1 MWKMCVSRT
10 ATYPSHFIPSRLGM
24 KCDAAPNSKG
34 KGGGSKKVHTFWVKR
49 PYLVL
54 KKVYSGLG
62 AHLLCT
68 LIRTC

>member
-1 MWKMCVSRT
+1 MWKKHVSRI

-24 KCDAAPNSKG
+24 KCDVARNSKG
-34 KGGGSKKVHTFWVKR
+34 KGGGGEKG
-49 PYLVL
+49 PYFLGKTSVPFL

-62 AHLLCT
+62 ARLLCT